1 MLTFLLSRGVPTQ
14 KYSTYGVFEFDQARA
29 LTQAGCKV
37 VFLALDLRS
46 VRRVR
51 KWGFSS
57 FERDGV
63 QVRVLSIPLGNIPKK
78 IFYPIGEWG
87 LKMLYRRAVREFG
100 RPDVLHA
107 HFTDYAYLAAELK
120 KQEHV
125 PLVVT
130 EHSSL
135 VNQDTLPSDIKQAAK
150 TRLYFYDR

>member
-87 LKMLYRRAVREFG
+87 LKMLYRRAVRDLCIPCSG
-100 RPDVLHA
+100 
-107 HFTDYAYLAAELK
+107 AE
-120 KQEHV
+120 
-125 PLVVT
+125 
-130 EHSSL
+130 
-135 VNQDTLPSDIKQAAK
+135 K
-150 TRLYFYDR
+150 TGTRSACCNRAFFACQSGYSAV

>member
-63 QVRVLSIPLGNIPKK
+63 QVRLLSIPLGNIPKK

-87 LKMLYRRAVREFG
+87 LKMLYRRCS
-100 RPDVLHA
+100 
-107 HFTDYAYLAAELK
+107 YL
-120 KQEHV
+120 
-125 PLVVT
+125 
-130 EHSSL
+130 
-135 VNQDTLPSDIKQAAK
+135 SDIII
-150 TRLYFYDR
+150 RFP

>member
-1 MLTFLLSRGVPTQ
+1 M
-14 KYSTYGVFEFDQARA
+14 
-29 LTQAGCKV
+29 
-37 VFLALDLRS
+37 ALDLRS

-135 VNQDTLPSDIKQAAK
+135 GQSGYSAV
-150 TRLYFYDR
+150 